1 MQLTIREAASYLGV
15 NEATMTRWVQQR
27 GLPAHRANERWYV
40 NPIELWEW
48 AVEQGI
54 PASRSLLD
62 QSRGKDTEVAPLTEL
77 LREGGIFHDV
87 PGANKAE
94 VLRALVDLLPLPPE
108 QDRASLLD
116 VLEAREALGSTGI
129 GHGIAIPHVRNPIV
143 LHVEK
148 PFVTLALLRH
158 PVEFGA
164 VDGNPVDTLFTVVTP
179 SVTAH
184 LGILARLGFVLHDTE
199 LRALLRAR
207 AQPEEILAR
216 VAAVENTRRTGEFPA
231 ASPSSRNAAGR

>member
-15 NEATMTRWVQQR
+15 NEATMTRWIEQR
-27 GLPAHRANERWYV
+27 GLPAHRASERWYV
-40 NPIELWEW
+40 NPVELWEW
-48 AVEQGI
+48 AVEQRI

-62 QSRGKDTEVAPLTEL
+62 QARGKDTEVAPLTEL

-87 PGANKAE
+87 PGTNKAE

-108 QDRASLLD
+108 QDRGSLLD
-116 VLEAREALGSTGI
+116 ILEAREALGSTGI

-143 LHVEK
+143 LHVER
-148 PFVTLALLRH
+148 PFVTLALLRN

-184 LGILARLGFVLHDTE
+184 LGILARLGFVLHDQE
-199 LRALLRAR
+199 LRGLLRAR
-207 AQPEEILAR
+207 AQPQDILAR
-216 VAAVENTRRTGEFPA
+216 VAVVENTRRTGEFPA
-231 ASPSSRNAAGR
+231 ASTSSAHADGR